1 MYLCIDE
8 GASGI
13 AFVVCFFILLLSY
26 PLHLSCPTIHPLKQ
40 ARQTDSIVS
49 VILEKI
55 VVSVKGFGKT
65 AMAKMLLMLFLF
77 SMVYLLI
84 DTVTAYR
91 APTEEERVQLW
102 HEDNN
107 VRKITNPNP
116 ITNFCHQIDI
126 SNKISHKIPSR
137 IMFHL
142 YYLLYHFSYHQS
154 SLLSGMATELATR
167 IRWNQRIV
175 CTTRE
180 RNHGNSWWE

>member
-1 MYLCIDE
+1 MLAALSSPSLKY
-8 GASGI
+8 APR
-13 AFVVCFFILLLSY
+13 VVLLAILSSSYLLSDNSSAETSASNGFNCFCY
-26 PLHLSCPTIHPLKQ
+26 IRKNRL
-40 ARQTDSIVS
+40 
-49 VILEKI
+49 
-55 VVSVKGFGKT
+55 SVKSFGKT

-77 SMVYLLI
+77 SVVVYLLI

-102 HEDNN
+102 HEDKN